1 MAGRYLRG
9 AGTVGEYLV
18 SAAPN
23 ITGMT
28 NQRATGLS
36 GCFYNKY
43 SYWVGWSGDGTG
55 NAIAFDASRSWSGYS
70 NVSEVRPNSLS
81 VNFAIKY

>member
-43 SYWVGWSGDGTG
+43 SY
-55 NAIAFDASRSWSGYS
+55 
-70 NVSEVRPNSLS
+70 
-81 VNFAIKY
+81 